1 MVQKITPY
9 YKVIG
14 ENRGDIALFQS
25 ESIKETIDWLNELL
39 LTVHDFSLMG
49 ELNEMQQ
56 WAGVSVFEQDE
67 KNRFNSKYEIPLYFI
82 NLVLHKYNLSILD

>member
-14 ENRGDIALFQS
+14 ENRGDVALFQS

-49 ELNEMQQ
+49 ELNDMQQ

>member
-14 ENRGDIALFQS
+14 ENRGDVALFQS

-49 ELNEMQQ
+49 ELNDMQQ
-56 WAGVSVFEQDE
+56 WAG
-67 KNRFNSKYEIPLYFI
+67 KCI
-82 NLVLHKYNLSILD
+82 

>member
-14 ENRGDIALFQS
+14 ENRGDVALFQS
-25 ESIKETIDWLNELL
+25 ESIKETIEWLNELL

-49 ELNEMQQ
+49 ELNDMQQ